1 MTARGRAAAR
11 PPARVCFFGTYA
23 REYTVTRLLALAC
36 RSAGIEVIECHC
48 PLWEETPHKDTSYF
62 GSASALRLA
71 ARYLRTAAFLARAR
85 RRIGPVPMY
94 LVGFNG
100 QFDCVLLHLLMR
112 LRRAP
117 VVFAPLVTL
126 TDTLIE
132 DRALFGPRSV
142 RAAAVRLVDRLS
154 LAAAT
159 QVVIDTQAH
168 RQYITETFG
177 VAPERVSAWY
187 LGADPDVFLASP
199 PAAEARPVR
208 VLFYGSYLPL
218 HGVRTVLEAAVLLKQ
233 DQGVEFLLA
242 GDGPARAA
250 SNAYA
255 HNAGLGQ
262 VRFAGR
268 VAYRSLGEMV
278 AAADICLGIFG
289 TTRKTQMVIPN
300 KVYEAAT
307 VGRAVIS
314 ADTPAV
320 REVFTH
326 GETAWLCPAGNPQAL
341 AEAIRRLAGDVA
353 LRTRLGAQAARLMRE
368 QFSLATRGE
377 RLAAILATAMERG

>member
-1 MTARGRAAAR
+1 MTARGRAPAR
-11 PPARVCFFGTYA
+11 PPARVCVFGTYA

-36 RSAGIEVIECHC
+36 RSAGIEVIECHR
-48 PLWEETPHKDTSYF
+48 PLWEETPHKDAGYF

-71 ARYLRTAAFLARAR
+71 ARYVRIAFSLARAR
-85 RRIGPVPMY
+85 HSIGPVPMY
-94 LVGFNG
+94 LIGFNG
-100 QFDCVLLHLLMR
+100 QFDCMLLRLLTLR
-112 LRRAP
+112 RRAP

-132 DRALFGPRSV
+132 DRALFGPKSV
-142 RAAAVRLVDRLS
+142 RAAGVRLADRLS
-154 LAAAT
+154 LAAVT
-159 QVVIDTQAH
+159 HVVIDTEAH
-168 RQYITETFG
+168 REYIIEALG
-177 VAPERVSAWY
+177 VAPERVTTWH
-187 LGADPDVFLASP
+187 LGADPDVFVASP
-199 PAAEARPVR
+199 PAAEERPVR

-218 HGVRTVLEAAVLLKQ
+218 HGVRTVLEAAELLKQ

-242 GDGPARAA
+242 GDGPERAA
-250 SNAYA
+250 SDAYA
-255 HNAGLGQ
+255 RKAGLGQ
-262 VRFAGR
+262 VHFTDW

-300 KVYEAAT
+300 KVYQAAT

-314 ADTPAV
+314 ADTPAA

-341 AEAIRRLAGDVA
+341 ADAIRRLAGDVA

-368 QFSLATRGE
+368 QFSLAARGG
-377 RLAAILATAMERG
+377 RLAAILAGAMERA